1 MRRAA
6 VVVGI
11 VLVLLAIAGVV
22 VVVTGD
28 GGDGGESAQER
39 DERLAG
45 EALEAF
51 ATSFEAGDFGSAPL
65 AGVSGADATAEYQ
78 AITADLDV
86 ASVAV
91 TPGAS
96 AVVDDEATATLT
108 IDWVIAGDV
117 TWSTGTQVSLTREPE
132 GPWEVVWAPS
142 VVHADLGPGDHLVT
156 ERLAPERAAITG
168 AGGAALVEERD
179 VVVIGIQP
187 SRVTDLDALT
197 AELASLVD
205 IDAAALA
212 ERVQAASPDA
222 FVEVITLRREDYLP
236 IRDQVRPLPGT
247 VFREE
252 RLPLSPNRAFAR
264 ALLGTSGPVTAEI
277 IEASGGRYQAGDV
290 AGLSGLQAEYDERL
304 AGVNGV
310 QVSIVRA
317 DPTPEGGTASTTT
330 TATTEP
336 GASTTVAPLEPSG
349 PVVVFTQEPV
359 AGQPVA
365 TTIDPVVQ
373 QAADDAL
380 ADVDLPSALVVVR
393 PSTGEVLA
401 VANGPGNDGG
411 DLALTGRY
419 PPGSSFKVVS
429 TLAFLR
435 DGLGIDDTVDCPAT
449 ATVDGRTFSNA
460 EDEVLGPVPFRTDF
474 ALSCNT
480 AFVGL
485 SDRLEPTTL
494 TDTAKFFGLGREW
507 EIGTE
512 AATGSV
518 PAAESDV
525 DLAASAFGQG
535 RVLVTPLDMAM
546 VAATVAEGA
555 WTPPRL
561 VTDPLPTGQPTA
573 AEPLPEGTA
582 AQLQELMREVVT
594 SGTGDAVAGVP
605 GGPVSGK
612 TGTAEFGDDDPPRSH
627 AWFIGFQGDLAFAC
641 FVEGGEFGGETA
653 APIVAELLTDL
664 AG

>member
-1 MRRAA
+1 MRRTA
-6 VVVGI
+6 VIVGI

-22 VVVTGD
+22 VVVTTGG
-28 GGDGGESAQER
+28 GGDEGETAQER

-45 EALEAF
+45 EAVAEL
-51 ATSFEAGDFGSAPL
+51 ATGFEAGDLTAVPF
-65 AGVSGADATAEYQ
+65 AGTSGADATAEYE

-86 ASVAV
+86 ASVTV

-96 AVVDDEATATLT
+96 AVLDDTATAALT
-108 IDWVIAGDV
+108 VDWVIAGDV
-117 TWSTGTQVSLTREPE
+117 EWSTRTEVDLTREPE
-132 GPWEVVWAPS
+132 GPWQVVWAPS
-142 VVHADLGPGDHLVT
+142 VVHADLATGDRLVT
-156 ERLAPERAAITG
+156 ERLTPERAAITG
-168 AGGAALVEERD
+168 ADGAALVEERD
-179 VVVIGIQP
+179 VVVIGVQP
-187 SRVTDLDALT
+187 SRVTDLDSLT
-197 AELASLVD
+197 AELASILD

-212 ERVQAASPDA
+212 ERVQAAKPDA
-222 FVEVITLRREDYLP
+222 FVEVVTLRLEDYLP

-252 RLPLSPNRAFAR
+252 RLPLSPSRTFAR

-290 AGLSGLQAEYDERL
+290 AGLSGLQEEYDERL

-330 TATTEP
+330 TDP
-336 GASTTVAPLEPSG
+336 GVSTTIAPLEPSG
-349 PVVVFTQEPV
+349 PVVVFTQEAVP
-359 AGQPVA
+359 GEPVA

-373 QAADDAL
+373 EAADDAL
-380 ADVDLPSALVVVR
+380 ADIDLPSALVVVR

-401 VANGPGNDGG
+401 VANGPANDGG

-429 TLAFLR
+429 TLAFLQ
-435 DGLGIDDTVDCPAT
+435 DGLQLDDTVPCPAT

-485 SDRLEPTTL
+485 SERLEPTTL
-494 TDTAKFFGLGREW
+494 TDTAKLFGIGREW
-507 EIGTE
+507 DLGTE

-518 PAAESDV
+518 PEAESDV

-535 RVLVTPLDMAM
+535 RILVSPFDMAM

-561 VTDPLPTGQPTA
+561 VTDPLPAGQATDP
-573 AEPLPEGTA
+573 EPLPAGTA

-612 TGTAEFGDDDPPRSH
+612 TGTAEFGNDDPPRSH

-653 APIVAELLTDL
+653 APIVADLLTDL

>member
-1 MRRAA
+1 MRRTA
-6 VVVGI
+6 VIIGI
-11 VLVLLAIAGVV
+11 VLVLLAVAGVV
-22 VVVTGD
+22 VVVTTG
-28 GGDGGESAQER
+28 GGDEGESAQER

-45 EALEAF
+45 EALESF
-51 ATSFEAGDFGSAPL
+51 ATSFEAGDFAGAPL
-65 AGVSGADATAEYQ
+65 AGTAPAAATGEFE
-78 AITADLDV
+78 AITADLDA
-86 ASVAV
+86 ASVTV
-91 TPGAS
+91 TPGA
-96 AVVDDEATATLT
+96 VGVTGDEATGTLT

-117 TWSTGTQVSLTREPE
+117 AWPTATQVSLTREPE
-132 GPWEVVWAPS
+132 GPWEVVWAPT
-142 VVHADLGPGDHLVT
+142 VVHPELGPGDRFVT

-168 AGGAALVEERD
+168 AGGVALVEERD
-179 VVVIGIQP
+179 VVVIGVQP

-197 AELASLVD
+197 AELATLLD

-252 RLPLSPNRAFAR
+252 TLPLGPNRAFAR

-290 AGLSGLQAEYDERL
+290 AGLSGLQEEYDERL

-317 DPTPEGGTASTTT
+317 DPTPEGGTPSSTTT
-330 TATTEP
+330 TAEP
-336 GASTTVAPLEPSG
+336 GVSTTIAPLEPSG
-349 PVVVFTQEPV
+349 PVVVFTQDPV
-359 AGQPVA
+359 PGQPVA

-380 ADVDLPSALVVVR
+380 ASVELPSALVVVR
-393 PSTGEVLA
+393 PSTGEILA
-401 VANGPGNDGG
+401 VANGPANEGG
-411 DLALTGRY
+411 DLALTGRF

-435 DGLGIDDTVDCPAT
+435 DGLGLDDTVDCPAT

-494 TDTAKFFGLGREW
+494 TETARFFGIGRDVD
-507 EIGTE
+507 IGTE
-512 AATGSV
+512 SATGSV
-518 PAAESDV
+518 PEAESDV
-525 DLAASAFGQG
+525 ELAAAAFGQG
-535 RVLVTPLDMAM
+535 RTLVTPLDMAM
-546 VAATVAEGA
+546 VAGTVADGS
-555 WTPPRL
+555 WRPPLL
-561 VTDPLPTGQPTA
+561 VTDPLPTGQPTG

-594 SGTGDAVAGVP
+594 AGTGDAVADVP

-653 APIVAELLTDL
+653 APIVADLLTDL